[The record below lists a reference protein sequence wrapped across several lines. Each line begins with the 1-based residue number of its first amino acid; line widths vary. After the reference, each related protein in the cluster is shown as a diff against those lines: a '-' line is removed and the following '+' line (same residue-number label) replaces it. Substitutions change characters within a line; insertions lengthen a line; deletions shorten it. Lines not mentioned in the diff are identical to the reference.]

1 MLLLERSE
9 SPLKV
14 EALSRDECS
23 LQETREERVL
33 FTDLLGC
40 EACK

>member
-14 EALSRDECS
+14 DALSEDECS
-23 LQETREERVL
+23 FQEMREGECVL
-33 FTDLLGC
+33 LTDLQW
-40 EACK
+40 